1 MSNTLLELPADFDDY
16 EWEVEAKGWFS
27 EARMIVAGK
36 RYRLNFYDAVRLAQ
50 TIQDD
55 LQGGGVFLS
64 PTW

>member
-1 MSNTLLELPADFDDY
+1 
-16 EWEVEAKGWFS
+16 
-27 EARMIVAGK
+27 MIVAGK